1 MQYLIESACQ
11 IIADQLGVDVEYV
24 TDEKKIA
31 DDLGADSFDSIELVM
46 MMEEGFSIEISNE
59 EAGGE
64 YIVVSQD
71 SIPGRGNVAINPEE
85 WPDIRDAIERMM
97 KECRPINAIDQEPCA
112 AVCARSPAPM
122 G

>member
-1 MQYLIESACQ
+1 METRITSLIVLPEGEPIYSERAT
-11 IIADQLGVDVEYV
+11 IVR
-24 TDEKKIA
+24 
-31 DDLGADSFDSIELVM
+31 IED
-46 MMEEGFSIEISNE
+46 

-97 KECRPINAIDQEPCA
+97 KECRPINALGHEPCA
-112 AVCARSPAPM
+112 AVCARSPAPT
-122 G
+122 GYTAGD

>member
-1 MQYLIESACQ
+1 MTMETRITSLIVLPEGEPIFSERAT
-11 IIADQLGVDVEYV
+11 IVR
-24 TDEKKIA
+24 
-31 DDLGADSFDSIELVM
+31 IED
-46 MMEEGFSIEISNE
+46 

-97 KECRPINAIDQEPCA
+97 KECRDCGTVRLMHNAELCGGPSGPSE
-112 AVCARSPAPM
+112 RAP

>member
-1 MQYLIESACQ
+1 MTMETRITSLIVLPEGEPIFSERAT
-11 IIADQLGVDVEYV
+11 IVRI
-24 TDEKKIA
+24 
-31 DDLGADSFDSIELVM
+31 DD
-46 MMEEGFSIEISNE
+46 

-97 KECRPINAIDQEPCA
+97 KECRPINDALRGQASA
-112 AVCARSPAPM
+112 ACEGPLEGIVMRKEEEC
-122 G
+122 